1 VQKLQVLNGLI
12 QAGVI
17 AIIRTDSAEWAA
29 ELVDAVRQGGITA
42 IEVTMSV
49 PGALGLLA
57 DLSRRYGDQ
66 VLLGAGTVLD
76 PETARQAILSGA
88 QYIISPHLNVKT
100 ITLCQRYQI
109 ATMPGCQTVTEA
121 MTALEAGADMVKLFP
136 AEVLGPRYLKAVRAA
151 LPQIPFIPTGGI
163 GPENAGEWIRA
174 GAVAVGVGGELTRG
188 GTLES
193 VTAVSRSLVEAVR
206 VARGE
211 GAA

>member
-1 VQKLQVLNGLI
+1 MQKIQVLNGLI
-12 QAGVI
+12 QSGAI
-17 AIIRTDSAEWAA
+17 AIIRTDSADRAA
-29 ELVDAVRQGGITA
+29 ELVEAVRLGGITA

-88 QYIISPHLNVKT
+88 QYIISPCLNVKT
-100 ITLCQRYQI
+100 IALCQRYQI
-109 ATMPGCQTVTEA
+109 AVLPGCQTVTEA

-136 AEVLGPRYLKAVRAA
+136 AEVLGPKYLKAVRAA
-151 LPQIPFIPTGGI
+151 LPQIPFVPTGGI
-163 GPENAGEWIRA
+163 GPVNAGEWIQA

-193 VTAVSRSLVEAVR
+193 VTETSRRMVAAVR
-206 VARGE
+206 AARGE
-211 GAA
+211 